1 MSRVEDRWPVEVGQW
16 VALPVALLRHAAE
29 LGLSDGELRLIAT
42 LEALRRGDEPSADIS
57 QAELSRLVGCDERS
71 VRRRAERLAER
82 GYLHLDRGAVR
93 GDGRTVSYQLDGLW
107 AALAGYRTPASGNE
121 PNYRTPASGNE
132 PNYRTPASGNE
143 PNYRTPAS
151 ARSRDSSFRSTD
163 RGGSPPKKSAGKRLT
178 FAGDLSRFDRLDG
191 GGT

>member
-121 PNYRTPASGNE
+121 PNYRTPAS
-132 PNYRTPASGNE
+132 
-143 PNYRTPAS
+143 